1 MSRDWLSYLGQQGGH
16 VFLRRKIEGQDVQGL
31 AGGQGGGLSYLG
43 QQGGHVFLRRK
54 IEGQDVQGLAGG
66 QCGTVI
72 LLLCVFI
79 IILNTMT
86 AVKV

>member
-1 MSRDWLSYLGQQGGH
+1 MRARMSRDWLAAGGWGLSYLGQQGGH

-31 AGGQGGGLSYLG
+31 AGGQGG
-43 QQGGHVFLRRK
+43 
-54 IEGQDVQGLAGG
+54 
-66 QCGTVI
+66 TVI